1 MLNMIRPLIVLFL
14 LTATPPTKAEGNP
27 EPAPRPSGN
36 PVPQPARVVLG
47 ERLVEDDDTEVKRA
61 IGLTGQGPLG
71 VSLGLSPVLPV
82 RPHAGRPVLVA
93 THRPECALDED
104 YCAYNQLYPLDKV
117 NSIIDRFYNDVR
129 LLYNDLYQFPPGDLI
144 YYENRTSSDKRG
156 GHFVCES
163 SVQYLRPGWA
173 QNLHGEWV
181 AVINTDKFP
190 QSIRVENCRY
200 KDKRCEYLPPCYK
213 SKCVQRYNY
222 VKLLCLDP
230 YRPTYRPTVDVFK
243 VPSACSCFVEDFT
256 YY

>member
-1 MLNMIRPLIVLFL
+1 MFFSSEYSR
-14 LTATPPTKAEGNP
+14 E
-27 EPAPRPSGN
+27 
-36 PVPQPARVVLG
+36 
-47 ERLVEDDDTEVKRA
+47 
-61 IGLTGQGPLG
+61 
-71 VSLGLSPVLPV
+71 
-82 RPHAGRPVLVA
+82 
-93 THRPECALDED
+93 
-104 YCAYNQLYPLDKV
+104 KV
-117 NSIIDRFYNDVR
+117 NTIIDRFYNDVR
-129 LLYNDLYQFPPGDLI
+129 HLYNDLYQFPPSDLI
-144 YYENRTSSDKRG
+144 YYDNRTLHSHRGG

-163 SVQYLRPGWA
+163 SVQYLRHGWA

-190 QSIRVENCRY
+190 QSIRVETCRY

-213 SKCVQRYNY
+213 SICVQRYNY

>member
-1 MLNMIRPLIVLFL
+1 MVRQILLLVL
-14 LTATPPTKAEGNP
+14 LTATSKAEGNP
-27 EPAPRPSGN
+27 DPSPRASASPD
-36 PVPQPARVVLG
+36 PQPERVVLG
-47 ERLVEDDDTEVKRA
+47 EHPAEHDDDTTVKRA
-61 IGLTGQGPLG
+61 LGLSASGPLG
-71 VSLGLSPVLPV
+71 VSLGLSPVLPLQ
-82 RPHAGRPVLVA
+82 PPAGRPVLVT
-93 THRPECALDED
+93 THRPDCAIDED
-104 YCAYNQLYPLDKV
+104 YCTYNQLYPLDKV
-117 NSIIDRFYNDVR
+117 NTIIDRFYNDVR
-129 LLYNDLYQFPPGDLI
+129 HLYSDLYQFPPSDLI
-144 YYENRTSSDKRG
+144 YYDNRTLHSHRGG

-163 SVQYLRPGWA
+163 SIQYLRPGWA

-190 QSIRVENCRY
+190 QSIRVETCRY